1 MEKMNKNAFL
11 LELKKGLNFL
21 QESDCEDRLNFYS
34 EMIDDYVEEGLTEE
48 DAINKIGSAEKI
60 IEQIIIETPFNK
72 VFKEKIKPQKKLRV
86 WELILIILGSPIWL
100 SLLIAGFAVILS
112 IYIVIWALVI
122 SLWAVFGS
130 LIVTALGCIILGILE
145 FIIADFKM
153 GLIFLSLALIG
164 LGIGILLYCGALAL
178 IKLVVKMTK
187 KMFLLLKM
195 SFIKRG
201 E

>member
-1 MEKMNKNAFL
+1 MNKNEFL

-21 QESDCEDRLNFYS
+21 PESDCEDRLNFYS

-60 IEQIIIETPFNK
+60 IKQIIIETPFNK
-72 VFKEKIKPQKKLRV
+72 VVKEKIKPQKKLRV

-100 SLLIAGFAVILS
+100 SLLIAGFAVVIS

-122 SLWAVFGS
+122 SLWAIFGGI
-130 LIVTALGCIILGILE
+130 IVTALGCFILGILE
-145 FIIADFKM
+145 FIITDFKM
-153 GLIFLSLALIG
+153 GLIYLSLTLIC
-164 LGIGILLYCGALAL
+164 LGIGVLLYCGALAL

>member
-1 MEKMNKNAFL
+1 MNKNAFL

-21 QESDCEDRLNFYS
+21 PESDCEDRLNFYS
-34 EMIDDYVEEGLTEE
+34 EMIDDYIEEGLTEE
-48 DAINKIGSAEKI
+48 EAINKIGSVQKI

-72 VFKEKIKPQKKLRV
+72 VVKEKIKPQKKFRV

-122 SLWAVFGS
+122 SLWAVFAS
-130 LIVTALGCIILGILE
+130 LIVTTVGCIILGILE
-145 FIIADFKM
+145 FIISDFKM
-153 GLIFLSLALIG
+153 GLILLSLALIC
-164 LGIGILLYCGALAL
+164 LGVGILLYCGALAL

>member
-1 MEKMNKNAFL
+1 MNKNAFL

-21 QESDCEDRLNFYS
+21 PESDCEDRLNFYS
-34 EMIDDYVEEGLTEE
+34 EMIDDYIEEGLTEE
-48 DAINKIGSAEKI
+48 EAINKIGSVQKI

-72 VFKEKIKPQKKLRV
+72 VVKEKIKPQKKFRV

-130 LIVTALGCIILGILE
+130 LIVTTVGCIILGILE
-145 FIIADFKM
+145 FIISDFKM
-153 GLIFLSLALIG
+153 GLIFLSLAH
-164 LGIGILLYCGALAL
+164 
-178 IKLVVKMTK
+178 
-187 KMFLLLKM
+187 
-195 SFIKRG
+195 
-201 E
+201 